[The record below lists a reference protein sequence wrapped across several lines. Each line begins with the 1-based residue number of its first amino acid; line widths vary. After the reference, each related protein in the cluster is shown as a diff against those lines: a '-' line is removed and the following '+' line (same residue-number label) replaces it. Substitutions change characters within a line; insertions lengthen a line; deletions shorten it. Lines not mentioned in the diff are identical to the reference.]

1 MRADLA
7 PSADHSGSAGRVAS
21 IDLLRGLVM
30 IVMALDHVRDFTSR
44 SAMQGSPT
52 DLATTTAAV
61 FFTRWI
67 THICAP
73 AFALAAGLAAWLWWQ
88 RHGDRRALS
97 RFLVTR
103 GLWLMTLEIGVMQF
117 AYYFAWPVTVP
128 VLLLVLWSL
137 GLSMVALA
145 ALAWL
150 PRPAILVLALA
161 AILCHPLLDPM
172 QASGFGAAAGVW
184 NILHQVGAFP
194 VGGAVVATP
203 YPLIPWAGV
212 MALGFALGPV
222 FHLSAIGRVRTLLAI
237 AAAALTVFVILRLGN
252 VYGDPV
258 PWQTGTDPLR
268 TIMSFLNVSKY
279 PASPAFLAMTL
290 GLVFLL
296 LALFEN
302 IRVPLRPAGILLTL
316 GRAPLVFYILHFFT
330 AHLIATLLW
339 FAIYGPPAASFIFL
353 PYPSFGGTREAF
365 PADFGLPLWGS
376 YAVWLAVLVAV
387 YPLCSRFARFRTG
400 RTQWWLR
407 YL

>member
-1 MRADLA
+1 MPADPA
-7 PSADHSGSAGRVAS
+7 PPGERPGGAGRVAS

-30 IVMALDHVRDFTSR
+30 VVMALDHVRDFTSR

-103 GLWLMTLEIGVMQF
+103 GLWLMALEIGVMQF
-117 AYYFAWPVTVP
+117 AYYFAWPVTAP

-145 ALAWL
+145 GLAWL
-150 PRPAILVLALA
+150 PRPAILVVALA
-161 AILCHPLLDPM
+161 AILCHPLLDPL
-172 QASGFGAAAGVW
+172 QASSFGAAAGIW

-194 VGGAVVATP
+194 VGSAVVATP

-212 MALGFALGPV
+212 MALGFALAPV
-222 FHLSAIGRVRTLLAI
+222 FHLPQGIRLRTLLALGI
-237 AAAALTVFVILRLGN
+237 AALTIFVLLRVGN
-252 VYGDPV
+252 AYGDPV
-258 PWQTGTDPLR
+258 PWQADPDPLR
-268 TIMSFLNVSKY
+268 TVMSFLNVSKY

-290 GLVFLL
+290 GFAFLL
-296 LALFEN
+296 LGLFEGGHA
-302 IRVPLRPAGILLTL
+302 RVRPGSILLTL
-316 GRAPLVFYILHFFT
+316 GRVPLVFYILHFFA
-330 AHLIATLLW
+330 AHLFATLLW
-339 FAIYGPPAASFIFL
+339 FAIYGPPAASFSFL
-353 PYPSFGGTREAF
+353 PYPSFGGPRGAF

-376 YAVWLAVLVAV
+376 YAVWLAVLAAV
-387 YPLCSRFARFRTG
+387 YPLCSRFSRFRAE
-400 RTQWWLR
+400 RQYWWLR